1 MKNLH
6 AQKISVKDF
15 KRIAS
20 FVYNYSGIKLSE
32 AKQTMVEGRLKKR
45 LKHHEMATY
54 KEYCDFVLS
63 QKGKSEVIYLI
74 DVLTTNK
81 TDFFRELQHFDY
93 LNKSILPLLTQQG
106 IGRHRP
112 LRIWSA
118 GCSSGEEAYTISMV
132 LHQWNESNPPI
143 DFEIIGTDISVS
155 VLKKATKG
163 LYTVSDIEA
172 IPLIMR
178 QKYLLRS
185 EADANVVKIPREIR
199 KNVSFGMLNFRNN
212 IYNIPHQMDIIFCRN
227 VLIYFDKDTQQD
239 IISKFCRLL
248 VPQGYLFLGHSE
260 SIKGLSVPLETIGT
274 TTYRKI
280 IDVR

>member
-1 MKNLH
+1 MENAH
-6 AQKISVKDF
+6 AQKISIKDF
-15 KRIAS
+15 KRISS
-20 FVYNYSGIKLSE
+20 FVYNYAGIKLSDN
-32 AKQTMVEGRLKKR
+32 KQSMVEGRLKKR
-45 LKHHEMATY
+45 LKHLEMDTY
-54 KEYCDFVLS
+54 KKYCDFVLS

-81 TDFFRELQHFDY
+81 TDFFREIHHFDY
-93 LNKSILPLLTQQG
+93 LKNSILPVLTQQG

-132 LHQWNESNPPI
+132 LHQWNELNPPI

-155 VLKKATKG
+155 VLEKAIKG
-163 LYTVSDIEA
+163 IYTVSDVEP

-185 EADANVVKIPREIR
+185 ELDTNVVKVPRKIR
-199 KNVSFGMLNFRNN
+199 KNVSFGVLNFQNTT
-212 IYNIPHQMDIIFCRN
+212 YNLPHQMDVIFCRN
-227 VLIYFDKDTQQD
+227 VLIYFDKGTQRD
-239 IISKFCRLL
+239 IISKFCGLL
-248 VPQGYLFLGHSE
+248 VFQGYLFLGHSE
-260 SIKGLSVPLETIGT
+260 SIKGLTVPLDMIGT

-280 IDVR
+280 LDAN